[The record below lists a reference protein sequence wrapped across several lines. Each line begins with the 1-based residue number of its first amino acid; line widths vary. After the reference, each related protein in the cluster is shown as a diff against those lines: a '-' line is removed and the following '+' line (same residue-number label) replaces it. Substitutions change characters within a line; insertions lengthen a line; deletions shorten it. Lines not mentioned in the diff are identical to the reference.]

1 MWQAWAQGCN
11 SYNHIFWI
19 DCDKCGCWVHTACAF
34 GNSLIM
40 DREQSEMDDTQ
51 AESVREAVAPG
62 RAAPAPVVCLF
73 AKDIVSIASTV
84 AEILWHQG
92 LSERERAYVWRGI
105 SLGNTGQVYIYNPCP
120 FYSPQSAIYVGKVA
134 W

>member
-1 MWQAWAQGCN
+1 
-11 SYNHIFWI
+11 
-19 DCDKCGCWVHTACAF
+19 
-34 GNSLIM
+34 M

-62 RAAPAPVVCLF
+62 RAAPAPAPVVCLF

-84 AEILWHQG
+84 VEILWHQG

-120 FYSPQSAIYVGKVA
+120 FYFPQPYMWVR
-134 W
+134 